1 MSQRKKSAVELIL
14 GCKEMG
20 CPWDPDA
27 PIFEVQDKLGR
38 RLWMRRIRCMRCGS
52 TKVERFHPRLPLE
65 RIGSIRYERVSG
77 WYDADLKFYWRRA
90 TAERASRGM
99 LALPAVTSE

>member
-1 MSQRKKSAVELIL
+1 MSTRRKSAEELIL

-27 PIFEVQDKLGR
+27 PIFEVQDKIGR
-38 RLWMRRIRCMRCGS
+38 KFWMRRIRCMRCGS

-65 RIGSIRYERVSG
+65 RMGSIRYERVPG
-77 WYDADLKFYWRRA
+77 WYDQDLKFYWRNA
-90 TAERASRGM
+90 TAERQQRGY
-99 LALPAVTSE
+99 LALPAS